1 MLTISL
7 ANAGKKY
14 NHNWIF
20 SGLSTELNSGTATA
34 ILGTNGSGKS
44 TLLQVISSA
53 IMPTQ
58 GDVTYR
64 MKGADI
70 RAEHAFRL
78 MSIAAPYIELIEDFT
93 LTEMVCF
100 HRRLKPLVRNMAT
113 PEFIRICDLIENS
126 DKPLRHFSSGM
137 KQRVKLA
144 LAILSDTPAL
154 LLDEPVTNLDKAGIE
169 WYREL
174 MERNSNNRLIVISSN
189 SVQDEFDFCTAHIKM
204 DEYKNVPHTEQMP
217 VYL

>member
-7 ANAGKKY
+7 ADAGKKY

-34 ILGTNGSGKS
+34 ILGSNGSGKS

-53 IMPTQ
+53 IMPSR
-58 GDVTYR
+58 GEVTYR
-64 MKGADI
+64 MKGNDI
-70 RAEHAFRL
+70 RPDRAFRL

-100 HRRLKPLVRNMAT
+100 HRRLKPLMRNMAT
-113 PEFIRICDLIENS
+113 PEFVRICELTENA
-126 DKPLRHFSSGM
+126 DKTLRHFSSGM

-174 MERNSNNRLIVISSN
+174 IERNSDNRLVVISSN
-189 SVQDEFDFCTAHIKM
+189 SVMDEFDFCTTQINM
-204 DEYKNVPHTEQMP
+204 GDYKTISHNEPTP
-217 VYL
+217 LFL

>member
-1 MLTISL
+1 MFTITL

-34 ILGTNGSGKS
+34 ILGSNGSGKS

-53 IMPTQ
+53 IMPSR
-58 GDVTYR
+58 GEITYR
-64 MKGADI
+64 MKGADV
-70 RAEHAFRL
+70 RPEQAFRL

-113 PEFIRICDLIENS
+113 PEFIRTCELTENA
-126 DKPLRHFSSGM
+126 DKTLRHFSSGM
-137 KQRVKLA
+137 KQRVKLG

-169 WYREL
+169 WYRNL
-174 MERNSNNRLIVISSN
+174 IERNSDNRLILISSN
-189 SVQDEFDFCTAHIKM
+189 SVSDEFDFCTAQIKM
-204 DEYKNVPHTEQMP
+204 EDYKKVSHTEPLP
-217 VYL
+217 VYV

>member
-7 ANAGKKY
+7 ANAGKQY

-20 SGLSTELNSGTATA
+20 SSLSTELNSGTATA
-34 ILGTNGSGKS
+34 ILGSNGSGKS

-53 IMPTQ
+53 IMPSR
-58 GDVTYR
+58 GEVTYR
-64 MKGADI
+64 MRDADI
-70 RAEHAFRL
+70 RPDRAFRL
-78 MSIAAPYIELIEDFT
+78 MAIAAPYIELIEDFT

-113 PEFIRICDLIENS
+113 PEFVRICELTES
-126 DKPLRHFSSGM
+126 ADKTLRHFSSGM

-154 LLDEPVTNLDKAGIE
+154 LLDEPITNLDKAGIE

-174 MERNSNNRLIVISSN
+174 MERNSDKRLIVISSN
-189 SVQDEFDFCTAHIKM
+189 SVKDEFDFCTNQIKM
-204 DEYKNVPHTEQMP
+204 GDYKKVSPAEQIP
-217 VYL
+217 LYL